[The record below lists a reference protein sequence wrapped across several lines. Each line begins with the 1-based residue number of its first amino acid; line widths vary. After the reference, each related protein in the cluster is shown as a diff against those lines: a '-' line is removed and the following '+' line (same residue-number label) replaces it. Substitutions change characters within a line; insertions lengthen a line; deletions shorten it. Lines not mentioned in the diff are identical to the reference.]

1 MNQMM
6 FNSHETH
13 TGDGRRVAVWTLSSD
28 QHNKHSLPIVIGS
41 GFARR
46 MHHFT
51 SLATYGVHNG
61 FFVSR
66 YDPVNHVGL
75 SDGDI
80 WDFTLSDSLES
91 LRAAVDW
98 TCRYTGSDKVIVVAT
113 SLTARV
119 AYELA
124 AQSPRIEAVIT
135 AVGVTNIRDTFS
147 KVFKEDYS
155 SFAELPDHLE
165 FEGRK
170 IGPGVI
176 QDAQEH
182 EWWSLERCI
191 DTLKQVRQPLIN
203 FIGSDDPWV
212 NSDDIHKAFSAG
224 DGGPRKLLTLERAPH
239 DLGRN
244 AAVAQTFLTYLM
256 EELFALNQIEGK
268 PTVPPFEVITQQALL
283 ERRIQRKTTRETES
297 SAA

>member
-1 MNQMM
+1 MNDMM
-6 FNSHETH
+6 FNSHETL
-13 TGDGRRVAVWTLSSD
+13 TRDGRKVAVWTLCSNHHDKQSI
-28 QHNKHSLPIVIGS
+28 PIVIGS

-51 SLATYGVHNG
+51 SLATYAVHNG

-75 SDGDI
+75 SEGDI

-98 TCRYTGSDKVIVVAT
+98 TCEYTGSDQVIVVAT

-124 AQSPRIEAVIT
+124 AQNHHIAAVIT

-147 KVFKEDYS
+147 KVFKADYS
-155 SFAELPDHLE
+155 SFDELPDYLE

-176 QDAQEH
+176 QDAQVH

-191 DTLKQVRQPLIN
+191 ETLKRVEQPLIN

-212 NSDDIHKAFSAG
+212 NSDDIHKAFSTG

-244 AAVAQTFLTYLM
+244 AAVAQTFMTHLM
-256 EELFALNQIEGK
+256 EELFTLNRVQGT
-268 PTVPPFEVITQQALL
+268 PTAPPFDVITQQALL
-283 ERRIQRKTTRETES
+283 ERRIQRKTTRTTEI